1 MDFIIPEEIEMLR
14 SSLRK
19 FIEKEVI
26 PMEEEAGYDPD
37 DGAPQELLKK
47 VRKRSYELGFW
58 AIDLPEEY
66 GGGGLNTLGTVILR
80 EEVSKYF
87 CSLTQA
93 IFGGP
98 EGPSKIILSGTEEQI
113 QKYLVPVIKAE
124 QTCCFALTEPNAG
137 SDAASIETSAVKDG
151 DEWVINGLKHFIT
164 NGPNADYAIVF
175 ALTDREKRGR
185 GGITCFLVDK
195 DTPGFS
201 IGRIQHTMGGGE
213 AQCELVFED
222 CRVPNENVL
231 GEVGMGFVAAMTFLG
246 GGRLT
251 IAAGAVGMTDKLLR
265 ASAEY
270 AKQRV
275 QFGKPIASKQA
286 IQWML
291 ADIATEL
298 FAAQNMVYN
307 TAWRL
312 DQGEMAVK
320 EMAMCK
326 LYATELVNRAAD
338 IAMQIHGGM
347 GYMKDFPIERVYRGV
362 RALRIVEGTSEI
374 QRFIISRALLA
385 EI

>member
-1 MDFIIPEEIEMLR
+1 MDFTIPEEIEMLR
-14 SSLRK
+14 TSLRK

-37 DGAPQELLKK
+37 EGVPQELLKK

-80 EEVSKYF
+80 EAVAKHF
-87 CSLTQA
+87 CSLTRS

-98 EGPSKIILSGTEEQI
+98 EGPSKILLAGTKEQI
-113 QKYLVPVIKAE
+113 DKYLVPVIKAN

-137 SDAASIETSAVKDG
+137 SDAAAIETSAVKDG

-164 NGPNADYAIVF
+164 NGPFADYAIVF
-175 ALTDREKRGR
+175 ALTDKEKRGR
-185 GGITCFLVDK
+185 GGITCFIVEK
-195 DTPGFS
+195 DTPGLS
-201 IGRIQHTMGGGE
+201 IGRIQRTMGGGDD
-213 AQCELVFED
+213 QCELIFED

-231 GEVGMGFVAAMTFLG
+231 GDVGMGFITAMTFLG
-246 GGRLT
+246 GGRLD
-251 IAAGAVGMTDKLLR
+251 IAAGAVGMTEKLLQ
-265 ASAEY
+265 ASTEY

-291 ADIATEL
+291 ADVATEL
-298 FAAQNMVYN
+298 FAAKSMVYN

-347 GYMKDFPIERVYRGV
+347 GYMKELPIERVYRGV
-362 RALRIVEGTSEI
+362 RALRIVEGTSEV
-374 QRFIISRALLA
+374 QRFIIARSLLA
-385 EI
+385 E

>member
-1 MDFIIPEEIEMLR
+1 MDFTIPEEIEMLR
-14 SSLRK
+14 QSLRK

-26 PMEEEAGYDPD
+26 PMEEKAGYDPD
-37 DGAPQELLKK
+37 DGVPQELLQK

-87 CSLTQA
+87 SSLTQA

-98 EGPSKIILSGTEEQI
+98 EGPSKIILAGTEEQI

-124 QTCCFALTEPNAG
+124 KTCCFALTEPNAG
-137 SDAASIETSAVKDG
+137 SDAASIETSAIKDG
-151 DEWVINGLKHFIT
+151 DEWVINGLKHYIT

-175 ALTDREKRGR
+175 AVNDKEKRGR

-195 DTPGFS
+195 GTPGFS
-201 IGRIQHTMGGGE
+201 LGRIQYTMGGGDS
-213 AQCELVFED
+213 QCELVFED

-231 GEVGMGFVAAMTFLG
+231 GEVGMGFVTAMTFLG

-251 IAAGAVGMTDKLLR
+251 IAAGAVGMTEKLLKT
-265 ASAEY
+265 SAEY

-298 FAAQNMVYN
+298 FAARNMVYN
-307 TAWRL
+307 TAWRI
-312 DQGEMAVK
+312 DRGEMAIK

-338 IAMQIHGGM
+338 VAMQIHGGM
-347 GYMKDFPIERVYRGV
+347 GYMKELPIERVYRSV
-362 RALRIVEGTSEI
+362 RALTIVEGTSEI

-385 EI
+385 E

>member
-1 MDFIIPEEIEMLR
+1 MDFTIPEEIEMLR
-14 SSLRK
+14 QSLRK
-19 FIEKEVI
+19 FIEKEII
-26 PMEEEAGYDPD
+26 PMEEKAGYDPD
-37 DGAPQELLKK
+37 EGVPQELLQK
-47 VRKRSYELGFW
+47 VRKRSHELGFW
-58 AIDLPEEY
+58 GIDLPEEY

-98 EGPSKIILSGTEEQI
+98 EGPSKIILAGTEEQI

-164 NGPNADYAIVF
+164 NGPDADYAIVF
-175 ALTDREKRGR
+175 AVDDKEKRGR

-195 DTPGFS
+195 GTPGFS
-201 IGRIQHTMGGGE
+201 LGRIQHTMGGGE
-213 AQCELVFED
+213 SQCELIFED

-231 GEVGMGFVAAMTFLG
+231 GEVGMGFITAMTFLG
-246 GGRLT
+246 GGRLN
-251 IAAGAVGMTDKLLR
+251 IAAGAVGMTEKLLK

-270 AKQRV
+270 AGQRV

-298 FAAQNMVYN
+298 FAARNMVYN

-312 DQGEMAVK
+312 DQGEMAAK

-338 IAMQIHGGM
+338 VAMQIHGGM
-347 GYMKDFPIERVYRGV
+347 GYMKEAPIERVYRNV
-362 RALRIVEGTSEI
+362 RMLRIVEGTSEI
-374 QRFIISRALLA
+374 QRFIIARALLA
-385 EI
+385 EQ

>member
-1 MDFIIPEEIEMLR
+1 MDFTIPEEIEMLR
-14 SSLRK
+14 QSLRK
-19 FIEKEVI
+19 FIEKEII
-26 PMEEEAGYDPD
+26 PMEEKADFDPD
-37 DGAPQELLKK
+37 DGPPPELLKK

-58 AIDLPEEY
+58 AIDLPEEH
-66 GGGGLNTLGTVILR
+66 GGGGLNTLGVCILR

-87 CSLTQA
+87 SSLTQG

-98 EGPSKIILSGTEEQI
+98 EGPSKVLLAGTDEQI
-113 QKYLVPVIKAE
+113 QKYLIPVIQAE

-137 SDAASIETSAVKDG
+137 SDAAAIETSAVKDG
-151 DEWVINGLKHFIT
+151 DEWVINGMKHFIT

-175 ALTDREKRGR
+175 AVNDKEKRGR
-185 GGITCFLVDK
+185 GGITTFLVEK
-195 DTPGFS
+195 GTPGFS
-201 IGRIQHTMGGGE
+201 LGRIQHTMGGGE

-231 GEVGMGFVAAMTFLG
+231 GGVGMGFITAMTFLG

-251 IAAGAVGMTDKLLR
+251 IAAGAVGMTERLLK
-265 ASAEY
+265 ASTEY

-298 FAAQNMVYN
+298 FAARSMVYN

-326 LYATELVNRAAD
+326 LYATELVGRAAD
-338 IAMQIHGGM
+338 VAMQIHGGM
-347 GYMKDFPIERVYRGV
+347 GYMKDMPIERVYRGV

-374 QRFIISRALLA
+374 QRFIIARALLA
-385 EI
+385 E

>member
-1 MDFIIPEEIEMLR
+1 MDFTIPEEIEMLR
-14 SSLRK
+14 QSLRK
-19 FIEKEVI
+19 FIEKEVL
-26 PMEEEAGYDPD
+26 PMEQEAGYDPD
-37 DGAPQELLKK
+37 DGAPQELLRK

-58 AIDLPEEY
+58 AIDLPEKCE
-66 GGGGLNTLGTVILR
+66 GGGLNTLGTVILR

-87 CSLTQA
+87 SSLTQA

-113 QKYLVPVIKAE
+113 QEYLVPVIKTE
-124 QTCCFALTEPNAG
+124 KTCCFALTEPNAG

-164 NGPNADYAIVF
+164 NGPHADYAIVF
-175 ALTDREKRGR
+175 VLTDREKRGR

-201 IGRIQHTMGGGE
+201 IGRTQYTMGGAD
-213 AQCELVFED
+213 AQCELIFED
-222 CRVPNENVL
+222 CRVPNKNVL

-246 GGRLT
+246 GGRLN
-251 IAAGAVGMTDKLLR
+251 IAAGAVGMTEKLLK
-265 ASAEY
+265 ASTEY

-298 FAAQNMVYN
+298 FAARNMVYN

-347 GYMKDFPIERVYRGV
+347 GYMKELPIERVYRGV
-362 RALRIVEGTSEI
+362 RALTIVEGTSEI
-374 QRFIISRALLA
+374 QRFIIARSVLA
-385 EI
+385 E

>member
-1 MDFIIPEEIEMLR
+1 MDFTIPEEITMLR
-14 SSLRK
+14 QSLRK

-26 PMEEEAGYDPD
+26 PMEEKAGYDRD
-37 DGAPQELLKK
+37 DGPPQELLQK
-47 VRKRSYELGFW
+47 VRKRSHELGFW
-58 AIDLPEEY
+58 AIDLPEEH
-66 GGGGLNTLGTVILR
+66 GGGGLDTLGTVILR
-80 EEVSKYF
+80 EDVSKYF
-87 CSLTQA
+87 SSLTQS

-98 EGPSKIILSGTEEQI
+98 EGPSKILLSGTQEQI
-113 QKYLVPVIKAE
+113 EKYLYPVVRAE

-137 SDAASIETSAVKDG
+137 SDAAAIETSAVKDG
-151 DEWVINGLKHFIT
+151 DDWVINGLKHFIT

-175 ALTDREKRGR
+175 ALTDKEKRGR
-185 GGITCFLVDK
+185 GGITCFIVEK

-213 AQCELVFED
+213 NQCELVFED
-222 CRVPNENVL
+222 CRVPSENVL

-246 GGRLT
+246 GGRLN
-251 IAAGAVGMTDKLLR
+251 IAAGAVGTTDRLLKV
-265 ASAEY
+265 SAEY

-275 QFGKPIASKQA
+275 QFGKPIATKQA
-286 IQWML
+286 IQFML
-291 ADIATEL
+291 ADVATEL
-298 FAAQNMVYN
+298 FAARNMVYN
-307 TAWRL
+307 TAWRI

-326 LYATELVNRAAD
+326 LYATEMVGRAAD

-347 GYMKDFPIERVYRGV
+347 GYMKDLPIEAVYRGV

-385 EI
+385 E

>member
-1 MDFIIPEEIEMLR
+1 MDFTIPEEIEMLR
-14 SSLRK
+14 QSLRK

-26 PMEEEAGYDPD
+26 PMEEKADFDPD
-37 DGAPQELLKK
+37 DGPPQELLKK
-47 VRKRSYELGFW
+47 VRKRAYELGFW
-58 AIDLPEEY
+58 AIDLPEEH
-66 GGGGLNTLGTVILR
+66 GGGGLNTLGTCILR

-87 CSLTQA
+87 SSLTQG

-98 EGPSKIILSGTEEQI
+98 EGPSKILLAGTDEQI
-113 QKYLVPVIKAE
+113 KKYLIPVIQAD

-137 SDAASIETSAVKDG
+137 SDAAAIETSAVKDG
-151 DEWVINGLKHFIT
+151 DEWVINGMKHFIT

-175 ALTDREKRGR
+175 AANDKEKRGR

-195 DTPGFS
+195 GTPGFS
-201 IGRIQHTMGGGE
+201 LGRIQHTMGGGE
-213 AQCELVFED
+213 AQCELIFED

-231 GEVGMGFVAAMTFLG
+231 GDVGMGFIAAMTFLG

-251 IAAGAVGMTDKLLR
+251 IAAGAVGMTERLLK
-265 ASAEY
+265 ASTEY

-275 QFGKPIASKQA
+275 QFGKPIATKQA

-298 FAAQNMVYN
+298 FAARSMVYN
-307 TAWRL
+307 TAWRI

-326 LYATELVNRAAD
+326 LYATELVGRAAD
-338 IAMQIHGGM
+338 VAMQIHGGM
-347 GYMKDFPIERVYRGV
+347 GYMKDMPIERVYRGV

-374 QRFIISRALLA
+374 QRFIIARAQLA
-385 EI
+385 E

>member
-1 MDFIIPEEIEMLR
+1 MDFTIPEEITMLR
-14 SSLRK
+14 QSLRK

-26 PMEEEAGYDPD
+26 PMEEKAGYDRD
-37 DGAPQELLKK
+37 DGPPQELLQK
-47 VRKRSYELGFW
+47 VRKRSHELGFW
-58 AIDLPEEY
+58 AIDLPEKH
-66 GGGGLNTLGTVILR
+66 GGGGLDTLGTVILR
-80 EEVSKYF
+80 EDVSKYF
-87 CSLTQA
+87 SSLTQS

-98 EGPSKIILSGTEEQI
+98 EGPSKILLSGTQEQI
-113 QKYLVPVIKAE
+113 EKYLYPVVRAE

-137 SDAASIETSAVKDG
+137 SDAAAIETSAVKDG
-151 DEWVINGLKHFIT
+151 DDWVINGLKHFIT

-175 ALTDREKRGR
+175 ALTDKEKRGR
-185 GGITCFLVDK
+185 GGITCFIVEK

-213 AQCELVFED
+213 NQCELVFED
-222 CRVPNENVL
+222 CRVPSENVL

-246 GGRLT
+246 GGRLN
-251 IAAGAVGMTDKLLR
+251 IAAGAVGTTDRLLKV
-265 ASAEY
+265 SAEY

-275 QFGKPIASKQA
+275 QFGKPIATKQA
-286 IQWML
+286 IQFML
-291 ADIATEL
+291 ADVATEL
-298 FAAQNMVYN
+298 FAARNMVYN
-307 TAWRL
+307 TAWRI

-326 LYATELVNRAAD
+326 LYATEMVGRAAD

-347 GYMKDFPIERVYRGV
+347 GYMKDLPIEAVYRGV

-385 EI
+385 E

>member
-1 MDFIIPEEIEMLR
+1 MDFTIPEEIEMLR

-19 FIEKEVI
+19 FIAKEVI

-37 DGAPQELLKK
+37 EGVPQDLLKK

-58 AIDLPEEY
+58 AIDLPEEH

-87 CSLTQA
+87 CSLTQG

-98 EGPSKIILSGTEEQI
+98 DGPSKILLAGTKEQI
-113 QKYLVPVIKAE
+113 EKYLVPVVKAE
-124 QTCCFALTEPNAG
+124 KSCCFALTEPNAG
-137 SDAASIETSAVKDG
+137 SDAASIETTAVKDG
-151 DEWVINGLKHFIT
+151 DDWVINGMKHFIT
-164 NGPNADYAIVF
+164 NGPYADYAIVF
-175 ALTDREKRGR
+175 ALTDREKRGH

-195 DTPGFS
+195 GTPGLS
-201 IGRIQHTMGGGE
+201 IGRTQHTMGGGD
-213 AQCELVFED
+213 AQCELIFED
-222 CRVPNENVL
+222 CRVPSENAL
-231 GEVGMGFVAAMTFLG
+231 GEIGMGFVTAMTFLG
-246 GGRLT
+246 GGRLN
-251 IAAGAVGMTDKLLR
+251 IAAGAVGMTEKLLS
-265 ASAEY
+265 ASTEY

-298 FAAQNMVYN
+298 FAARSMVYD

-338 IAMQIHGGM
+338 VAMQIHGGM
-347 GYMKDFPIERVYRGV
+347 GYMKELPIERVYRGV

-374 QRFIISRALLA
+374 QRFIIARALLA
-385 EI
+385 E

>member
-1 MDFIIPEEIEMLR
+1 MDFTIPEEIEMLR
-14 SSLRK
+14 QSLRK

-26 PMEEEAGYDPD
+26 PMEEKAGYDPD
-37 DGAPQELLKK
+37 DGVPQDLLQN
-47 VRKRSYELGFW
+47 VRTRSYELGFW

-80 EEVSKYF
+80 EEVAKYF
-87 CSLTQA
+87 SSLTQG

-98 EGPSKIILSGTEEQI
+98 EGPSKIILAGTEEQI

-124 QTCCFALTEPNAG
+124 KTCCFALTEPNAG

-151 DEWVINGLKHFIT
+151 DEWVLNGMKHYIT

-175 ALTDREKRGR
+175 AVNDREKRGR

-195 DTPGFS
+195 GTPGLS
-201 IGRIQHTMGGGE
+201 IGRIQHTMGGGD
-213 AQCELVFED
+213 AQCELIFED
-222 CRVPNENVL
+222 CRVPHENVL
-231 GEVGMGFVAAMTFLG
+231 GEVGMGFVTAMTFLG

-251 IAAGAVGMTDKLLR
+251 IAAGAVGMTEKLLK
-265 ASAEY
+265 ASTEY

-298 FAAQNMVYN
+298 FAARTMVYS
-307 TAWRL
+307 TAWRI
-312 DQGEMAVK
+312 DQGEMAIK

-338 IAMQIHGGM
+338 AAMQIHGGM
-347 GYMKDFPIERVYRGV
+347 GYMKDCPIERVYRGV

-374 QRFIISRALLA
+374 QRFIIARALLQ
-385 EI
+385 E

>member
-1 MDFIIPEEIEMLR
+1 MDFTIPEEIEMLR
-14 SSLRK
+14 QSLRK

-26 PMEEEAGYDPD
+26 PMEEKADFDPD
-37 DGAPQELLKK
+37 DGPPQELLKK
-47 VRKRSYELGFW
+47 VRKRAYELGFW
-58 AIDLPEEY
+58 AIDLPEEH
-66 GGGGLNTLGTVILR
+66 GGGGLNTLGTCILR

-87 CSLTQA
+87 SSLTQG

-98 EGPSKIILSGTEEQI
+98 EGPSKILLAGTDEQI
-113 QKYLVPVIKAE
+113 RKYLVPVIQAD

-137 SDAASIETSAVKDG
+137 SDAAAIETSAVKDG
-151 DEWVINGLKHFIT
+151 DEWVINGMKHFIT

-175 ALTDREKRGR
+175 AANDKEKRGR

-195 DTPGFS
+195 GAPGFS
-201 IGRIQHTMGGGE
+201 LGRIQHTMGGGE
-213 AQCELVFED
+213 AQCELIFED

-231 GEVGMGFVAAMTFLG
+231 GEVGMGFIAAMTFLG

-251 IAAGAVGMTDKLLR
+251 IAAGAVGMTERLLK
-265 ASAEY
+265 ASTEY

-275 QFGKPIASKQA
+275 QFGKPIATKQA

-298 FAAQNMVYN
+298 FAARSMVYN
-307 TAWRL
+307 TAWRI

-326 LYATELVNRAAD
+326 LYATELVGRAAD
-338 IAMQIHGGM
+338 VAMQIHGGM
-347 GYMKDFPIERVYRGV
+347 GYMKDMPIERVYRGV

-374 QRFIISRALLA
+374 QRFIIARALLA
-385 EI
+385 E

>member
-1 MDFIIPEEIEMLR
+1 MDFTIPEEIEMLR
-14 SSLRK
+14 QSLRK

-26 PMEEEAGYDPD
+26 PMEQEARFDPD
-37 DGAPQELLKK
+37 EGVPQELLKK

-80 EEVSKYF
+80 EEVSMYF
-87 CSLTQA
+87 SSLTQA

-98 EGPSKIILSGTEEQI
+98 EGPSKILLAGTEEQI
-113 QKYLVPVIKAE
+113 KKYLVPVIRAE

-137 SDAASIETSAVKDG
+137 SDAASIETSAVRDG
-151 DEWVINGLKHFIT
+151 DEWLINGLKHFIT
-164 NGPNADYAIVF
+164 NGPHADYAIVF
-175 ALTDREKRGR
+175 AVNDKEKRAR

-195 DTPGFS
+195 DTPGLS
-201 IGRIQHTMGGGE
+201 IGMIQKTMGGGDS
-213 AQCELVFED
+213 QSELVFED

-231 GEVGMGFVAAMTFLG
+231 GEIGMGFITAMTFLG
-246 GGRLT
+246 GGRLS
-251 IAAGAVGMTDKLLR
+251 IAAGAVGMTEKLLR

-275 QFGKPIASKQA
+275 QFGKPIATKQA
-286 IQWML
+286 VQWML

-298 FAAQNMVYN
+298 YAARNMVYN

-312 DQGEMAVK
+312 DQGEAVIK

-338 IAMQIHGGM
+338 AAVQIHGGM
-347 GYMKDFPIERVYRGV
+347 GYMKEFPIERVYRGV

-374 QRFIISRALLA
+374 QRFIIARSLLA
-385 EI
+385 E